1 MAPGFSLAG
10 ISGFI
15 SAAGVASGA
24 AGGAALGT
32 STIAAIGGAAA
43 GGAVLAVSQS
53 GGEDLP
59 IATVVELGDV
69 ASEPPPAAMTTAATP
84 PSVPPSDPGDTEPI
98 ACFDMDPNPAVVA
111 TGEPLR
117 LDASCSRADS
127 EGQSSDR
134 IAQYAWDFSDGR
146 QKTGRVVTI
155 VFREAGNYEVTLTV
169 TDGGTS
175 ARARSNQDSLTR
187 QIVVEE
193 RIEACFTAADADFGT
208 GCKIRV
214 DASCSKGDITSYE
227 WVFSDGIGNYNYS
240 GQTVVK
246 DWKNCSVPL
255 ATTVSLTV
263 KNANGHDTITKSVV
277 VQYQRAGG
285 SRGSRQIDLM
295 ARLDA
300 TLGSAILGARLVSN
314 DTQIVALRS
323 GAPSRFRLEAQAGA
337 NHVVVQLVGPSSSSG
352 VLQLEFASTSGL
364 VAGSL
369 RVLGGEVLSL
379 EGRRVVLRLGRE
391 PVRVELQIK

>member
-1 MAPGFSLAG
+1 M
-10 ISGFI
+10 
-15 SAAGVASGA
+15 
-24 AGGAALGT
+24 
-32 STIAAIGGAAA
+32 
-43 GGAVLAVSQS
+43 
-53 GGEDLP
+53 
-59 IATVVELGDV
+59 
-69 ASEPPPAAMTTAATP
+69 
-84 PSVPPSDPGDTEPI
+84 
-98 ACFDMDPNPAVVA
+98 
-111 TGEPLR
+111 
-117 LDASCSRADS
+117 
-127 EGQSSDR
+127 
-134 IAQYAWDFSDGR
+134 
-146 QKTGRVVTI
+146 
-155 VFREAGNYEVTLTV
+155 
-169 TDGGTS
+169 
-175 ARARSNQDSLTR
+175 
-187 QIVVEE
+187 
-193 RIEACFTAADADFGT
+193 
-208 GCKIRV
+208 

-255 ATTVSLTV
+255 NTTVSLTV

-300 TLGSAILGARLVSN
+300 TSGSAILGARPVSN